1 MRKGLIQA
9 TPSAARLTRSLR
21 DIGYDFVGAV
31 ADIVDNSIA
40 AEASE
45 IAIEIEYAGDE
56 SYVLIADNGLGMTGV
71 EANEALRFGT
81 RRSYDSGDLGRY
93 GLGLKTASLS
103 QARAL
108 TLVTRSA
115 MRARCVRRTLDLNVV
130 ERYDDWVITEAPRDD
145 AVRRAEALLGSSPG
159 TVVIWQNLDRVLPSS
174 GATGGWAKRRFETLT
189 KKTRSHLSMVFHR
202 FLEGENGAQR
212 ISVSVN
218 GDKLE
223 PWDPFVRHEV
233 ATQTMASQ
241 EFELEH
247 SDGVGTVVLSRF
259 ILPGKRTFSTRE
271 AFEAAAGPLNWNRQ
285 QGLYIYRENRLVQWG
300 SWAGTRGID
309 EHTKLA
315 RASLDFGNE
324 LDSVFNINV
333 AKMRV
338 AIPSQ
343 LKQMLERPVS
353 ELCILADHTYRRQ
366 NAEPEVVDAERE
378 AITDR
383 KTPDKAGSGS
393 SAELGLALKSAAI
406 QAGHYEALKAIIGLV
421 RQQNP
426 GVADALGFTS

>member
-1 MRKGLIQA
+1 MAKGLIQA

-21 DIGYDFVGAV
+21 DIGYDFVSAV

-45 IAIEIEYAGDE
+45 IAVEIEFAGDE
-56 SYVLIADNGLGMTGV
+56 SYVVIADNGFGMTGGG
-71 EANEALRFGT
+71 ANEALRFGT
-81 RRSYDSGDLGRY
+81 RRSYKGGDLGRY

-103 QARAL
+103 QARSL

-115 MRARCVRRTLDLNVV
+115 ERSRGVRRTLDLDLV
-130 ERYDDWVITEAPRDD
+130 ERYDDWVIAEAPSDD
-145 AVRRAEALLGSSPG
+145 AVRRAEKLLGSSAG
-159 TVVIWQNLDRVLPSS
+159 TVVIWQKLDRVLPSS
-174 GATGGWAKRRFETLT
+174 GSTGGWAKRRFENLT
-189 KKTRSHLSMVFHR
+189 QKTRSHLSMVFHR
-202 FLEGENGAQR
+202 FLAGENGVQR
-212 ISVSVN
+212 ISISVN
-218 GDKLE
+218 GDKLD

-233 ATQTMASQ
+233 ATQTMAPQ

-247 SDGVGTVVLSRF
+247 SGGVGNVVLSRY
-259 ILPGKRTFSTRE
+259 ILPGKRTFSSHE
-271 AFEAAAGPLNWNRQ
+271 AFDAAAGPLNWNRQ

-338 AIPSQ
+338 TIPGQ
-343 LKQMLERPVS
+343 LKQMIERPVS

-366 NAEPEVVDAERE
+366 NGDREPNDDSQVDVTIEPKSSER
-378 AITDR
+378 
-383 KTPDKAGSGS
+383 S
-393 SAELGLALKSAAI
+393 SNTNAAELGLALKSAAI
-406 QAGHYEALKAIIGLV
+406 QAGQYEVLRAIIDLV

-426 GVADALGFTS
+426 DVADALGFN

>member
-1 MRKGLIQA
+1 MPKGLIQA

-21 DIGYDFVGAV
+21 DIGYDFVSAV

-40 AEASE
+40 AGASE
-45 IAIEIEYAGDE
+45 IAIEIEFAGSE
-56 SYVLIADNGLGMTGV
+56 SYVLIADNGRGMSGV
-71 EANEALRFGT
+71 DANEALRFGT
-81 RRSYDSGDLGRY
+81 RRSYESGELGRY

-108 TLVTRSA
+108 TVVSRSA
-115 MRARCVRRTLDLNVV
+115 QRARAVRRTLDLDLV
-130 ERYDDWVITEAPRDD
+130 ERYDDWLITEGPRDEV
-145 AVRRAEALLGSSPG
+145 VRRAEELLESSPG
-159 TVVIWQNLDRVLPSS
+159 TVVIWQHLDRVLPSS
-174 GATGGWAKRRFETLT
+174 GPTGGWAKRRFETLT
-189 KKTRSHLSMVFHR
+189 RKTRSHLSMVFHR
-202 FLEGENGAQR
+202 FLAGENRVPR
-212 ISVSVN
+212 IAISVN
-218 GDKLE
+218 GEKLD
-223 PWDPFVRHEV
+223 PWDPFVRHEA
-233 ATQTMASQ
+233 ATQAMAPQ

-247 SDGVGTVVLSRF
+247 SDGVGTVVLHRF
-259 ILPGKRTFSTRE
+259 ILPGKRTFSSRE

-324 LDSVFNINV
+324 LDAVFNINV

-338 AIPSQ
+338 SIPSQ
-343 LKQMLERPVS
+343 LKQMLERPIS

-366 NAEPEVVDAERE
+366 NVEHE
-378 AITDR
+378 A
-383 KTPDKAGSGS
+383 DKAEDEVATERKVSEKVSNTS

-406 QAGHYEALKAIIGLV
+406 QTGHYDALKAIIDLV
-421 RQQNP
+421 QRQNP
-426 GVADALGFTS
+426 GVADALGFT